1 MFIFSDTVDYNHIR
15 NTESKSLAQTIY
27 EVKTLPETIYEVK
40 TLPETIYE
48 VKALPVIAKSI
59 IVLRIMD
66 LM

>member
-15 NTESKSLAQTIY
+15 STESKSL

-48 VKALPVIAKSI
+48 VKTLPVIAKSI

>member
-15 NTESKSLAQTIY
+15 NTESKSL

-40 TLPETIYE
+40 T
-48 VKALPVIAKSI
+48 LPVIAKSI

>member
-40 TLPETIYE
+40 TLP
-48 VKALPVIAKSI
+48 VIAKSI

>member
-15 NTESKSLAQTIY
+15 NTESKSR

-48 VKALPVIAKSI
+48 VKTLPVIAKSI